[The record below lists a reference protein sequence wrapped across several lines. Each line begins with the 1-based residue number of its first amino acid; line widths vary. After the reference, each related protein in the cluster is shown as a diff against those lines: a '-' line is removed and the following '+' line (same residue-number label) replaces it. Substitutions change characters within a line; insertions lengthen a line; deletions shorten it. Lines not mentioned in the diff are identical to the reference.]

1 MPYRRFAASEPNLVP
16 RNPWKTKASRIV
28 YENHWVRVRE
38 DEVIRPDGGPG
49 IYGVIEIR
57 PSVGVVAINERDEVV
72 LVGQWRYSV
81 NRYSWEIP
89 RGGSHPG
96 EANMLEVAKRELAE
110 EAGVLAKH
118 WQVLGSV
125 DNCNGV
131 ADDTQTLYLAT
142 GLSATAMNLDPEEE
156 IAVQWQPF
164 EEALGMA
171 TDGRITEVCSVAAL
185 LRVALLRNGG
195 KANGL
200 DE

>member
-1 MPYRRFAASEPNLVP
+1 MP

-96 EANMLEVAKRELAE
+96 ERNMLDVAKRELAE
-110 EAGVLAKH
+110 EAGVLAER

-142 GLSATAMNLDPEEE
+142 GLSGTAMNLDPEEE
-156 IAVQWQPF
+156 IVVQWQPF
-164 EEALGMA
+164 QEALRMA
-171 TDGRITEVCSVAAL
+171 MDGRITEVCSVAAL
-185 LRVALLRNGG
+185 LRVALLRNGT
-195 KANGL
+195 KPNGFG
-200 DE
+200 E

>member
-1 MPYRRFAASEPNLVP
+1 VP
-16 RNPWKTKASRIV
+16 HNPWKTKSSRIV
-28 YENHWVRVRE
+28 YENRWVRVRE

-49 IYGVIEIR
+49 IYGVVEIR
-57 PSVGVVAINERDEVV
+57 PSVGIVAMNERDEVV

-96 EANMLEVAKRELAE
+96 ETNMLDVAKRELAE
-110 EAGVLAKH
+110 EAGVLAEH

-142 GLSATAMNLDPEEE
+142 GLSSTQTNFDPEEE
-156 IAVQWQPF
+156 IAVQWRSF
-164 EEALGMA
+164 DEALRMA
-171 TDGRITEVCSVAAL
+171 VDGRITEVCSVAAL
-185 LRVALLRNGG
+185 LRVALLRNGMQRNG
-195 KANGL
+195 RKANGL

>member
-1 MPYRRFAASEPNLVP
+1 ME
-16 RNPWKTKASRIV
+16 RNPWRTTSSRIV
-28 YENHWVRVRE
+28 YENPWVRVRE

-57 PSVGVVAINERDEVV
+57 PSVGVVAIDERDQVA

-96 EANMLEVAKRELAE
+96 ETNMLEVARRELAE
-110 EAGVLAKH
+110 EAGLRAEH
-118 WQVLGSV
+118 WQRLGSV

-142 GLSATAMNLDPEEE
+142 GLSPAPRNLDPEEE
-156 IAVQWQPF
+156 IAVRWRPF
-164 EEALGMA
+164 DEALQMA
-171 TDGRITEVCSVAAL
+171 IDGGITEVCSVAAL
-185 LRVALLRNGG
+185 FRVALLRAAKPASVGSS
-195 KANGL
+195 NGL
-200 DE
+200 VE